1 MTEFVI
7 YTIVIALVLAG
18 VGYWL
23 QYGTQA
29 EIAQRLRATGWPK
42 TTGSVTDSQ
51 VEETKR
57 SSILVDMLSPLRARS
72 QKFYKPVIYYT
83 YRVNGMAYQSS
94 RYRSGL
100 LSRAGEWMSPDRQKV
115 EKIIAEYPHG
125 KVVTVTYNLDDPTL
139 AYLDINSAVGTQ
151 RVQRV
156 SGLVLIAIAACLLVA
171 GAYRVSQM
179 VVTQSA
185 VTSAPAAIPRN
196 TEDVKSDLT
205 HDLAMTCKAGNFAG
219 QSMAYTRW
227 ECEERSEGALLYS
240 SIFSRK
246 LAPEKI
252 DAVRSL
258 TSGIDQQK
266 GLEFFARVS
275 QMCVPSANSQE
286 VKDWFGKTLPGLT
299 EIGSEA
305 ETMIGGVRF
314 ALANPNGVGL
324 RLEIGA
330 IK

>member
-1 MTEFVI
+1 
-7 YTIVIALVLAG
+7 
-18 VGYWL
+18 
-23 QYGTQA
+23 
-29 EIAQRLRATGWPK
+29 
-42 TTGSVTDSQ
+42 
-51 VEETKR
+51 
-57 SSILVDMLSPLRARS
+57 
-72 QKFYKPVIYYT
+72 
-83 YRVNGMAYQSS
+83 
-94 RYRSGL
+94 
-100 LSRAGEWMSPDRQKV
+100 MSPDRQKV

-151 RVQRV
+151 RVQQV
-156 SGLVLIAIAACLLVA
+156 SGFVLIAIAVCLLVA

-179 VVTQSA
+179 VVTQAA
-185 VTSAPAAIPRN
+185 VTSAPTAIPRN

-227 ECEERSEGALLYS
+227 ECEGRSEGALLYS

-275 QMCVPSANSQE
+275 QMCVPSANPQE
-286 VKDWFGKTLPGLT
+286 VKDWLGKALPGLT
-299 EIGSEA
+299 EIGNEA